1 MKSYADAIQIL
12 QEVIEGKKEALSLL
26 FIIARQ
32 DPDALVR
39 AATHRPAW
47 VYELMEVLEKQNNPI
62 ECIKLIRANR
72 GLGLKEAK
80 DIYDELKTMQG
91 VASRS
96 TLIERALA

>member
-12 QEVIEGKKEALSLL
+12 QEVIEGKKEALNLL
-26 FIIARQ
+26 FTIARQ

-39 AATHRPAW
+39 AATNRPAW
-47 VYELMEVLEKQNNPI
+47 VYELIDLLETKNNPI
-62 ECIKLIRANR
+62 EGIKLIRANK

-80 DIYDELKTMQG
+80 DVFDELKTMQG

>member
-26 FIIARQ
+26 FTIARQ

-47 VYELMEVLEKQNNPI
+47 VYELMDVLETKNNPI
-62 ECIKLIRANR
+62 ECIKLLRANK

-91 VASRS
+91 AASRS